1 MRKAILFTG
10 TTRSFFFALAGL
22 GLVGVGLTGCGHHHS
37 AHQPGAPHVVAVVGE
52 GEVSSAPDLGTVRL
66 GVEERALTADDAM
79 RRANERMTA
88 VMNAV
93 KSKGVSD
100 KDLQTTD
107 LSVYFERTHEAPP
120 YPVSREAIEKET
132 SLTKERA
139 VGSPVAPDVAVTH
152 ETPQGFY
159 VVRNT
164 VIVSVRQLEKLGEVI
179 GAAMQAGANHLYGLE
194 LTIDNPRP
202 LQKEAR
208 NLAVKEAL
216 EKARALAKE
225 ADVKLGQVIEITE
238 IDGQPVTPYFA
249 KRSMAVQDSSVPI

>member
-1 MRKAILFTG
+1 MRKAIRFTRTSSSLLFTLG
-10 TTRSFFFALAGL
+10 LAGL
-22 GLVGVGLTGCGHHHS
+22 GLAGLGLAGCSHPHS
-37 AHQPGAPHVVAVVGE
+37 AHHPGAAHVVAVVGE

-79 RRANERMTA
+79 RKANERMTA

-120 YPVSREAIEKET
+120 YPIPSEPLAKET
-132 SLTKERA
+132 SVTKERSVSTGA
-139 VGSPVAPDVAVTH
+139 APEVASQK

-164 VIVSVRQLEKLGEVI
+164 V
-179 GAAMQAGANHLYGLE
+179 
-194 LTIDNPRP
+194 
-202 LQKEAR
+202 
-208 NLAVKEAL
+208 
-216 EKARALAKE
+216 
-225 ADVKLGQVIEITE
+225 
-238 IDGQPVTPYFA
+238 
-249 KRSMAVQDSSVPI
+249 